1 MKNKLDIGN
10 EIAENTDLL
19 ALPEAVSQILESAS
33 QEEISIESLSTIIGK
48 DPALTG
54 RLLKIANSPFYGLSH
69 KVNTIHQAVMVLG
82 MTTVKCLA
90 LSAALFNPDKLKA
103 DVGINISSLYGNILS
118 IAITCRKL
126 AVACHYPAPEDAF
139 TCGLLHDIGFL
150 YLLHHYPDEYRQ
162 ILLKVRQDGNLLEEE
177 KKKFAMAHSE
187 IGTLIAR
194 KWHLPANIMAGIS
207 GHHNFGGKDS
217 PQVEDIVRLA
227 VALNRDI
234 YPGAERYVEDRITMI
249 GLVSERLGINTR
261 QLDDIAGTVIR
272 EALNFAQSIN
282 IEVDNYETILA
293 RANQEIF
300 SIYLSI
306 QKLFRERQEL
316 TGKILE
322 EERVRG
328 VLEAKAVAIST
339 LSHYVNNATMAIW
352 GNSQLLRMA
361 IKKGDIDYITSS
373 LPRILDTVDDAS
385 RKIIA
390 VLEEISEM
398 NILDGAEFYSQS
410 KILNIDER
418 INARMKKLENSSGLV
433 LPSVVTEEIP
443 EL

>member
-1 MKNKLDIGN
+1 MKTNFDIGKQ
-10 EIAENTDLL
+10 ITENADLL
-19 ALPEAVSQILESAS
+19 ALPDAIKQILESAS
-33 QEEISIESLSTIIGK
+33 HEEISIESLSTIIGR

-69 KVNTIHQAVMVLG
+69 TVNTIHQAVMVLG

-90 LSAALFNPDKLKA
+90 LSAALFNPEKLKK
-103 DVGINISSLYGNILS
+103 DLGINIPSLYGNILS

-126 AVACHYPAPEDAF
+126 AVACNYPAPEDAF

-162 ILLKVRQDGNLLEEE
+162 ILMKVRQEGSLFDEE
-177 KKKFAMAHSE
+177 KKKFAMTHSE
-187 IGTLIAR
+187 IGILIAR
-194 KWHLPANIMAGIS
+194 KWHLPENIMTGIA
-207 GHHNFGGKDS
+207 GHHAFGKKDS
-217 PQVEDIVRLA
+217 PPIEDIVRLA

-234 YPGAERYVEDRITMI
+234 YPGAERYIEDRITMI
-249 GLVSERLGINTR
+249 SLVSERLGITPR
-261 QLDDIAGTVIR
+261 QLDDIASTVIK
-272 EALNFAQSIN
+272 EAINFAQSIN
-282 IEVDNYETILA
+282 IEMDNYETILA

-300 SIYLSI
+300 STYISI

-322 EERVRG
+322 EERARG
-328 VLEAKAVAIST
+328 ILEAKAVAIST
-339 LSHYVNNATMAIW
+339 MSHYVNNATMAIW

-361 IKKGDIDYITSS
+361 LKKQDTAYIASS
-373 LPRILDTVDDAS
+373 LPRILDTVDDAT
-385 RKIIA
+385 RKIVA

-398 NILDGAEFYSQS
+398 NILDGVEFYNQS

-418 INARMKKLENSSGLV
+418 IKIRMKKLENATGLV
-433 LPSVVTEEIP
+433 LPSAAMEEIP
-443 EL
+443 DL